1 MIKDF
6 LAVGQIVGTHG
17 VRGEMR
23 INPWADSPDFL
34 KQFKTLYYDSEG
46 KSSVKVISARPHGNI
61 VLMKLDGIDTVE
73 AASAMRN
80 KKLYM
85 RRSDA
90 RLGDGVYFI
99 EELIGCDVFDADD
112 SEKRYGVISDVS
124 ETGANDVWHI
134 KADDDREYLIPAIPS
149 VVIDTDVRKNRV
161 LIRPMKGI
169 FDDEN

>member
-1 MIKDF
+1 MIKEF

-23 INPWADSPDFL
+23 VNPWADSPDFL
-34 KQFKTLYYDSEG
+34 KQFKTLYYDAEG
-46 KSSVKVISARPHGNI
+46 KESVKVISARSHGNI

-73 AASAMRN
+73 SASAMRN
-80 KKLYM
+80 KRLYM
-85 RRSDA
+85 RRADA
-90 RLGDGVYFI
+90 KLDDGVYFI
-99 EELIGCDVFDADD
+99 EELIGCEVFDADD
-112 SEKRYGVISDVS
+112 ENKRYGKISDVS

-134 KADDDREYLIPAIPS
+134 KADDGKEYLIPAVPS
-149 VVIDTDVRKNRV
+149 FVIETDVEKNRV

>member
-34 KQFKTLYYDSEG
+34 KQFKTLYYDAEG

-61 VLMKLDGIDTVE
+61 VLMKLEGIDTVE
-73 AASAMRN
+73 AASVMRN
-80 KKLYM
+80 KRLYM
-85 RRSDA
+85 RRADA
-90 RLGDGVYFI
+90 RLDDGVYFI
-99 EELIGCDVFDADD
+99 EELIGCDVIDADD
-112 SEKRYGVISDVS
+112 ESKQYGKISDVS

-134 KADDDREYLIPAIPS
+134 TDDGGKEYLIPAIPS
-149 VVIDTDVRKNRV
+149 VVIDTDVKENRV